1 MSQRP
6 LFDPLI
12 ANSPLDSRRLAAMG
26 NPVSPFPP
34 DQLLNLSTNEN
45 AFGTSPHVIEA
56 IRREASTLHRYPSRM
71 GELHLRERLAALHGH
86 GLDATNIVLG
96 NSGSRVLALAVE
108 GFLKPGD
115 EVISFAPTFG
125 FYPNAAKRAG
135 ATIVWLPLSAEN
147 NFQANVDH
155 VLAAVTER
163 TRVVYLCNPNNP
175 TGAIIESAEFD
186 RLVET
191 LPPHIII
198 VSDEVYY
205 QFVDDPTFPNSVKHI
220 TAGRNLIQ
228 IFSFSKAYGLAGLRL
243 GYGIMRPEI
252 GAYFAKMQST
262 FQIGR
267 VPVAAGLAAIADQDH
282 IAHTATSVIR
292 GRNWLTHQLGELG
305 VKVYPSQGNFLLMA
319 APLAGAE
326 LSQRLL
332 TDYGILVADGKRRFG
347 LPACVRVTVGT
358 SAENQRFMAAMAA
371 ILSES

>member
-205 QFVDDPTFPNSVKHI
+205 QFVDDDQYPNSTKHVQ
-220 TAGRNLIQ
+220 AGRNLIQ

-243 GYGIMRPEI
+243 GYGIMRPEL
-252 GAYFAKMQST
+252 GTYMAKIQST

-267 VPVAAGLAAIADQDH
+267 IPIAAGLAAVADQDH
-282 IAHTATSVIR
+282 IQHTASNIIR
-292 GRNWLTHQLGELG
+292 GRNWLTNQMRELG
-305 VKVYPSQGNFLLMA
+305 IKVYPSQGNFLLLE
-319 APLAGAE
+319 APIAGPE
-326 LSQRLL
+326 LTHRLL
-332 TDYGILVADGKRRFG
+332 HQHGIVVADGKRRFG
-347 LPACVRVTVGT
+347 LPACIRVTVGT
-358 SAENQRFMAAMAA
+358 AKDNQQLITALATIF
-371 ILSES
+371 EEK